1 MHIILCQDC
10 ILIGD
15 IEMFFN
21 QYNEP
26 CLLKYLPN
34 MFVPFN
40 KKPQTKTGRKIEN
53 RNNKTF
59 NKSVALLTLSFFYF
73 LRTKCMNVSLHQN

>member
-1 MHIILCQDC
+1 MY
-10 ILIGD
+10 
-15 IEMFFN
+15 FN
-21 QYNEP
+21 QYNEA
-26 CLLKYLPN
+26 CLLKYLSN

-59 NKSVALLTLSFFYF
+59 NKSMAPHSHSFFYF
-73 LRTKCMNVSLHQN
+73 LRTKCMNVSHHQN